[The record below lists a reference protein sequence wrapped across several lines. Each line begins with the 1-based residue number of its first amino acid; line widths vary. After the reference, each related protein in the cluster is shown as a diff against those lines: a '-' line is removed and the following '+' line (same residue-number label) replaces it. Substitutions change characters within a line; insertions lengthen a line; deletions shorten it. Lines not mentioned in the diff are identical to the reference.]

1 MSKCFLYFQI
11 SLQTAFHKHEEQ
23 SLSNYPPQQ
32 QLQLTSESLRYP
44 RTVTKTP
51 YLFNILIEILQVF
64 SAKLK
69 RVLVFFITNCLTAA
83 AHVGCTCMIKPGDR
97 VFQKINIVKSQL
109 PLVLQIEAVQSIPS
123 SFLFLSPLFP
133 PPPKKNSEIAKR

>member
-1 MSKCFLYFQI
+1 MLKCSLYFQS

-23 SLSNYPPQQ
+23 CLRNYPPQQ
-32 QLQLTSESLRYP
+32 WLQLESESLQYP

-83 AHVGCTCMIKPGDR
+83 AHEGCTCMIEPGDS
-97 VFQKINIVKSQL
+97 VFQRSNIVKSQL
-109 PLVLQIEAVQSIPS
+109 PLILQRETFQSTTS
-123 SFLFLSPLFP
+123 SFLSPP
-133 PPPKKNSEIAKR
+133 SPPK